1 MCWCYVLRR
10 ITYHKQHLHNTQL
23 HNSLHNHLPETFY
36 LTRVFFSSQR
46 FDIDNIAR
54 LQNNPIQSGE
64 NVQVSFYVNRP
75 SNTADPVVL
84 QSVLASMLV
93 IRESDLESALSQQVQ
108 IQTSAAPATPPTATS
123 EQTTNSVVI
132 RISSFDANR
141 VCFRNRRS
149 VGTTRVYFTRGGR
162 KVKILHRNFIYQ
174 KIEPIT

>member
-1 MCWCYVLRR
+1 MHDHLFE
-10 ITYHKQHLHNTQL
+10 TY
-23 HNSLHNHLPETFY
+23 Y

-54 LQNNPIQSGE
+54 LPNNPIQSGE

-84 QSVLASMLV
+84 QNVLASMLV

-108 IQTSAAPATPPTATS
+108 IQTSAAPATPPSATS

-162 KVKILHRNFIYQ
+162 KVKILHRQ
-174 KIEPIT
+174 K